1 MEDIFTA
8 LLQAIEENAFPLSC
22 AQPEYRQNQHYAEKH
37 RQWLEENL
45 GKEAKEHL
53 EKARNAEDDMDTLE
67 REIMVRTALA
77 VGMRLALAS

>member
-1 MEDIFTA
+1 MEDIFAT
-8 LLQAIEENAFPLSC
+8 LVQAIEENAFPLSC

-53 EKARNAEDDMDTLE
+53 EKARNAEDGMDTLE

-77 VGMRLALAS
+77 VGMRLALAC